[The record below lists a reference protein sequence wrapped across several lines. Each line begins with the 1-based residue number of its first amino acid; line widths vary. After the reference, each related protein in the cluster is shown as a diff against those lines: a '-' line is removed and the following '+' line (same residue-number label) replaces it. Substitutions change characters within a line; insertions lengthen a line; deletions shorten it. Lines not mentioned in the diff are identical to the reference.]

1 MHTDTLRSFLEKSYS
16 GIDKFL
22 EQVIYRIFDK
32 TELDPI
38 NKDDLADEE
47 SNIKLA
53 HDTGIGRMELIG
65 KIFVSGAWLRIY
77 DVTVDSSVRMAH
89 NRVNLQRLTR
99 RIMHHNSAAFMLFHY
114 DEAHAT
120 DREWR
125 FSFCYKS
132 SESEQTTDPKRFTFL
147 FGRGHSSRTA
157 AENFQKL
164 FDKKGQEV
172 TIADIREAFSV
183 EALSKEFFD
192 KYREHYARFV
202 LHATGK
208 RYVKQANKWEE
219 RTEHA
224 PDEAI
229 MQAFGGDEKR
239 VRDYVKKL
247 LGRIVFLHFLQKK
260 GWMGVPDGGSWG
272 EGKFRFM
279 YKLFEEATTEQQA
292 DFVHEVLEHL
302 FFHAL
307 NTDRKADNDLYNTR
321 VFGEKVRVPY
331 LNGGLFEEDDADRC
345 FKACTDARFPAEL
358 FRELFAFFEQY
369 NFTID
374 ENDPDDAQVGVD
386 PEMLGRI
393 FESLLEDNKEKGAFY
408 TPKEIVQYMCRR
420 SLTAYLQADVP
431 DERMRKKIDEFVRTK
446 DYNCLRLR
454 LPHSRR
460 EQVAERLRT
469 VKICDPAIGSGAFPM
484 GLLRELY
491 LCRIALE
498 DEVKEDPS
506 KSHAEIKKEI
516 LQQNIYGVD
525 LDRGAVDIARL
536 RFWLS
541 LVVDED
547 VPQPLP
553 NLDYKIM
560 QGNSLLECYK
570 DIDLSTLMP
579 PQEIVGDRILSLFDE
594 QVDLR
599 SQKLSEAKRRFYSAT
614 SHEEKEHL
622 RSEIHS
628 IIQERFDGVDGQN
641 IDLSDVNVFANPNF
655 FLWHTWF
662 SEVFSRPTK
671 EGFDIVIGNPP
682 YISLQ
687 NEGGS
692 VGKPYEKTDFSSF
705 DRRGDIYCLFYEKG
719 MQLLSPGGTLCFIT
733 SNKWMRAAYGE
744 KLRGFLAEHTNPC
757 LLIDFSGNKIFEN
770 ATVDVNILL
779 LEKAANAGQTEA
791 VTLGKDFRLSTENL
805 SLYVE
810 QHAVT
815 LPFTTSGSWLILSP
829 IEASIRRKIEDVG
842 TPLKDWDI
850 TIKRGILTGYNEAFI
865 ISTAKRDEILANCQS
880 EEERQRT
887 ADLIRPILRGKD
899 IKRYGYDW
907 AELWLIATFPTR
919 HYDIEQYPAVKQYLL
934 SFGMERLEQTGKSYV
949 INGEVVKA
957 RKKTTNQ
964 WFETQD
970 NIGYWEE
977 FDKPKIVYG
986 EIQTDNEI
994 ESYPFPAFSF
1004 NQNKAVVL
1012 NSGYIMTSD
1021 SVDVRFILA
1030 VLNSKLG
1037 RFLVKQYVTQL
1048 QKRQFRMLA
1057 QYVELFP
1064 IPMLSRDKMDYIIKM
1079 IEAYPSHP
1087 PKEIEDKVERA
1098 VCSWYEL
1105 NADEL
1110 EHIMENEF

>member
-1 MHTDTLRSFLEKSYS
+1 MHTDTLRSFLEKSYP
-16 GIDKFL
+16 GMDAFL
-22 EQVIYRIFDK
+22 ERVIYRIFDQ
-32 TELDPI
+32 TEFEAI
-38 NKDDLADEE
+38 GKDDYAQKAGYSKQAE
-47 SNIKLA
+47 A
-53 HDTGIGRMELIG
+53 TGIRNMVLKGEVYAGTTPLQVFDI
-65 KIFVSGAWLRIY
+65 
-77 DVTVDSSVRMAH
+77 TVDNHVKMAH
-89 NRVNLQRLTR
+89 NRVALQLLTR
-99 RIMHHNSAAFMLFHY
+99 RIMEHRSAAFMVFHY

-120 DREWR
+120 GREWR

-147 FGRGHSSRTA
+147 FGPGHSCRTA

-164 FDKKGQEV
+164 FDKKGEEV
-172 TIADIREAFSV
+172 TIADLQTAFSV
-183 EALSKEFFD
+183 EALSREFFD
-192 KYREHYARFV
+192 KYREHYAQFV

-229 MQAFGGDEKR
+229 MRAFDDDEKR

-260 GWMGVPDGGSWG
+260 GWMGVLNGGRWG
-272 EGKFRFM
+272 EGNYQFM
-279 YKLFEEATTEQQA
+279 YGLFDRASKTQRA
-292 DFVHEVLEHL
+292 DFVHEVLEYL

-307 NTDRKADNDLYNTR
+307 NTDRKADNDLYDTR
-321 VFGEKVRVPY
+321 VFPERVRVPY

-446 DYNCLRLR
+446 DYDCLRLY
-454 LPHSRR
+454 LPLSRR
-460 EQVAERLRT
+460 EQVAERLRM

-541 LVVDED
+541 LVVDEEL
-547 VPQPLP
+547 PQPLP

-560 QGNSLLECYK
+560 QGNSLLERYK
-570 DIDLSTLMP
+570 DVDLSTLMP
-579 PQEIVGDRILSLFDE
+579 PQEIAGDRILSLFDE

-614 SHEEKEHL
+614 SHEEKEYL
-622 RSEIHS
+622 RSEIHR

-641 IDLSDVNVFANPNF
+641 IDLSGVNVFANPNF

-692 VGKPYEKTDFSSF
+692 VGKPYEKAGFTSF
-705 DRRGDIYCLFYEKG
+705 HRRGDIYCLFYEKG
-719 MQLLSPGGTLCFIT
+719 MQLLSPGGALCFIT

-744 KLRGFLAEHTNPC
+744 KLRGFLAEHTNPR

-779 LEKAANAGQTEA
+779 LEKTANARLTES
-791 VTLGKDFRLSTENL
+791 VTLEKDFRLSAENL
-805 SLYVE
+805 SLYVH
-810 QHAVT
+810 QHAT
-815 LPFTTSGSWLILSP
+815 HMTFTASESWVILSP
-829 IEASIRRKIEDVG
+829 IEESIRRKIEAVG

-850 TIKRGILTGYNEAFI
+850 SIYRGVLTGYNEAFI
-865 ISTAKRDEILANCQS
+865 ISTAKRDEILANCQT

-887 ADLIRPILRGKD
+887 EALIRPILRGKD

-907 AELWLIATFPTR
+907 AGLWLIATFPT
-919 HYDIEQYPAVKQYLL
+919 HQYDIEQYPAVKQHLL
-934 SFGMERLEQTGKSYV
+934 SFGMERLEQTGRSYV

-957 RKKTTNQ
+957 RKKTSGK

-970 NIGYWEE
+970 SIAYWEDFE
-977 FDKPKIVYG
+977 KPKIMYPNM
-986 EIQTDNEI
+986 TKYLPFAYDNGCFLTNQKCFI
-994 ESYPFPAFSF
+994 ITGKHIAYLTAF
-1004 NQNKAVVL
+1004 L
-1012 NSGYIMTSD
+1012 NSSIFKYCFRDAFPELQGGTRELSKVFFDKI
-1021 SVDVRFILA
+1021 SVLQVDDKTNERF
-1030 VLNSKLG
+1030 VT
-1037 RFLVKQYVTQL
+1037 LVEDIQAAYTTQKAKAIDAL
-1048 QKRQFRMLA
+1048 LF
-1057 QYVELFP
+1057 ELYG
-1064 IPMLSRDKMDYIIKM
+1064 LS
-1079 IEAYPSHP
+1079 E
-1087 PKEIEDKVERA
+1087 EDKEVIGFVGIE
-1098 VCSWYEL
+1098 
-1105 NADEL
+1105 
-1110 EHIMENEF
+1110 

>member
-1 MHTDTLRSFLEKSYS
+1 MHTDTLRSFLEKDYS

-77 DVTVDSSVRMAH
+77 DVTVDSSVRMAY

-229 MQAFGGDEKR
+229 VQAFGGDEKR

-260 GWMGVPDGGSWG
+260 GWMGVPDGGHWG

-431 DERMRKKIDEFVRTK
+431 DERMRKAIDEFVRTK
-446 DYNCLRLR
+446 DYNCLR

-498 DEVKEDPS
+498 DEVKEDRA

-560 QGNSLLECYK
+560 QGNSLLERYK
-570 DIDLSTLMP
+570 DIDLSTLAS
-579 PQEIVGDRILSLFDE
+579 QKTDGRLIFIDDENDASRLSLHHLLVAYYGEDNHDKK
-594 QVDLR
+594 QSLR
-599 SQKLSEAKRRFYSAT
+599 AR
-614 SHEEKEHL
+614 
-622 RSEIHS
+622 
-628 IIQERFDGVDGQN
+628 IQQN
-641 IDLSDVNVFANPNF
+641 IEEQLKAQRYEVDLSDVDLFANAHF

-662 SEVFSRPTK
+662 SEVFADG
-671 EGFDIVIGNPP
+671 GFDIVIGNPP

-692 VGKPYEKTDFSSF
+692 VGKPYEKADFSSF

-829 IEASIRRKIEDVG
+829 IEASIRRKIEEVG

-850 TIKRGILTGYNEAFI
+850 SIKRGILTGCNEAFI
-865 ISTAKRDEILANCQS
+865 ISTAKRNEILANCQS

-907 AELWLIATFPTR
+907 AGLWLIATFPTR
-919 HYDIEQYPAVKQYLL
+919 HYDIEQYPAVKQHLL
-934 SFGMERLEQTGKSYV
+934 SFGMERLEQTGKSYI

-970 NIGYWEE
+970 NIGYWED
-977 FDKPKIVYG
+977 FDKPHICW
-986 EIQTDNEI
+986 
-994 ESYPFPAFSF
+994 
-1004 NQNKAVVL
+1004 KAVGRNLAFALVEGGIYL
-1012 NSGYIMTSD
+1012 TAPASFISADANNEY
-1021 SVDVRFILA
+1021 ILA
-1030 VLNSKLG
+1030 CLCSDLCKYFIYKSSDTTGAGDIMLNIKS
-1037 RFLVKQYVTQL
+1037 LVTLPLPIKFDRMYVREMLNDPDRDNLINQYMRQL
-1048 QKRQFRMLA
+1048 YGFNSDEWEYIQK
-1057 QYVELFP
+1057 Y
-1064 IPMLSRDKMDYIIKM
+1064 KY
-1079 IEAYPSHP
+1079 
-1087 PKEIEDKVERA
+1087 
-1098 VCSWYEL
+1098 
-1105 NADEL
+1105 
-1110 EHIMENEF
+1110 

>member
-1 MHTDTLRSFLEKSYS
+1 MNSMNKDELKAFLNRPYPGTEDFLQHIIFPIF
-16 GIDKFL
+16 GQDKFVDEYEKDYL
-22 EQVIYRIFDK
+22 DEPSWQKKAEAAGISHIYTLGHIK
-32 TELDPI
+32 AVKPI
-38 NKDDLADEE
+38 HL
-47 SNIKLA
+47 
-53 HDTGIGRMELIG
+53 
-65 KIFVSGAWLRIY
+65 F
-77 DVTVDSSVRMAH
+77 DVTVSDHVRMAR
-89 NRVNLQRLTR
+89 NRVSLQLIIRNILKSKSG
-99 RIMHHNSAAFMLFHY
+99 SAGAFMVFRYEDSRRH
-114 DEAHAT
+114 
-120 DREWR
+120 EWR
-125 FSFCYKS
+125 FSFCYKAHEDEKS
-132 SESEQTTDPKRFTFL
+132 TDAKRFTFL
-147 FGRGHSSRTA
+147 FGPNHSCRTA
-157 AENFQKL
+157 AENFLNLFQRNAEGQRVKVEDIQK
-164 FDKKGQEV
+164 
-172 TIADIREAFSV
+172 AFSV

-260 GWMGVPDGGSWG
+260 GWMGVPNGGRWG

-279 YKLFEEATTEQQA
+279 YKLFEEATAEQQA

-307 NTDRKADNDLYNTR
+307 NTDRKADNDLYDTR

-446 DYNCLRLR
+446 DYDCLRLY
-454 LPHSRR
+454 LPLSRR

-541 LVVDED
+541 LVVDEEL
-547 VPQPLP
+547 PQPLP

-560 QGNSLLECYK
+560 QGNSLLERYK
-570 DIDLSTLMP
+570 DVDLSTLMP
-579 PQEIVGDRILSLFDE
+579 PQEIAGDRILSLFDE

-622 RSEIHS
+622 RSEIHR

-641 IDLSDVNVFANPNF
+641 IDLSGVNVFANPNF

-692 VGKPYEKTDFSSF
+692 VGKPYEKADFSSF

-744 KLRGFLAEHTNPC
+744 KLRGFLAKHTNPC

-791 VTLGKDFRLSTENL
+791 VTLGKDFRLSAENL
-805 SLYVE
+805 SLYVH
-810 QHAVT
+810 QHAT
-815 LPFTTSGSWLILSP
+815 RMAFTASESWVILSP
-829 IEASIRRKIEDVG
+829 IEESIRRKIEAVG
-842 TPLKDWDI
+842 TPLKEWDI
-850 TIKRGILTGYNEAFI
+850 SIYRGVLTGYNEAFI
-865 ISTAKRDEILANCQS
+865 ISTAKRDEILANCQT

-887 ADLIRPILRGKD
+887 EALIRPILRGKD

-907 AELWLIATFPTR
+907 AGLWLIATFPT
-919 HYDIEQYPAVKQYLL
+919 HQYDIEQYPAVKQHLL
-934 SFGMERLEQTGKSYV
+934 SFGMERLEQTGRSYV

-957 RKKTTNQ
+957 RKKTSGK

-970 NIGYWEE
+970 SIAYWKDFE
-977 FDKPKIVYG
+977 KPKIMYPNMTKYLPFAYDNRCFLTNQKCFIITGKHIAYLTAFLNSSIFKYCFRNAFPELQGGTRELSKVFFDKISVLQVDDETNERFIALVEDIQAAYTPQKAKAIDALLFEVYG
-986 EIQTDNEI
+986 
-994 ESYPFPAFSF
+994 
-1004 NQNKAVVL
+1004 
-1012 NSGYIMTSD
+1012 
-1021 SVDVRFILA
+1021 
-1030 VLNSKLG
+1030 
-1037 RFLVKQYVTQL
+1037 
-1048 QKRQFRMLA
+1048 
-1057 QYVELFP
+1057 
-1064 IPMLSRDKMDYIIKM
+1064 LS
-1079 IEAYPSHP
+1079 E
-1087 PKEIEDKVERA
+1087 EDKKVIGFVE
-1098 VCSWYEL
+1098 
-1105 NADEL
+1105 
-1110 EHIMENEF
+1110 IK

>member
-1 MHTDTLRSFLEKSYS
+1 MHTDTLRSFLEKDYP

-47 SNIKLA
+47 NNIKLA

-172 TIADIREAFSV
+172 TIADIQEAFSV

-192 KYREHYARFV
+192 KYREHYVRFV

-219 RTEHA
+219 RTEHV

-260 GWMGVPDGGSWG
+260 GWMGVPDGGHWG

-279 YKLFEEATTEQQA
+279 YNLFKEATAEQQA

-307 NTDRKADNDLYNTR
+307 NTDRKADNDLYDTR
-321 VFGEKVRVPY
+321 VFDEKVRVPY
-331 LNGGLFEEDDADRC
+331 LNGGLFEEDEADKC
-345 FKACTDARFPAEL
+345 FKACTDARFPTEL
-358 FRELFAFFEQY
+358 FRDLFAFFEQY

-420 SLTAYLQADVP
+420 SLTAYLQTDIP
-431 DERMRKKIDEFVRTK
+431 KEKEKMRQAIDCFVRTK
-446 DYNCLRLR
+446 DYNELRLK
-454 LPHSRR
+454 LPPSLR

-498 DEVKEDPS
+498 DGVRENRA

-560 QGNSLLECYK
+560 QGNSLLERYK
-570 DIDLSTLMP
+570 DVDLSTLAS
-579 PQEIVGDRILSLFDE
+579 QKTDGRLFFIDDENDASRLSLHHLLVAYYGEDNHDKK
-594 QVDLR
+594 QSLR
-599 SQKLSEAKRRFYSAT
+599 SR
-614 SHEEKEHL
+614 
-622 RSEIHS
+622 
-628 IIQERFDGVDGQN
+628 IQQN
-641 IDLSDVNVFANPNF
+641 IEEQLKAQRYEVDLSDVDLFANAHF

-662 SEVFSRPTK
+662 SEVFADG
-671 EGFDIVIGNPP
+671 GFDIVIGNPP

-692 VGKPYEKTDFSSF
+692 VGKPYEKADFSSF

-791 VTLGKDFRLSTENL
+791 ATLGKDFRLSTENL

-810 QHAVT
+810 QHAVSSA
-815 LPFTTSGSWLILSP
+815 FTTSNSWLILSP

-850 TIKRGILTGYNEAFI
+850 QINYGIKTGCNEAFI

-907 AELWLIATFPTR
+907 AGLWLIATFPTR
-919 HYDIEQYPAVKQYLL
+919 HYDIEQYPAVKQHLL
-934 SFGMERLEQTGKSYV
+934 SFGMERLEQTGKSYI

-970 NIGYWEE
+970 NIGYWED
-977 FDKPKIVYG
+977 FDKPHICW
-986 EIQTDNEI
+986 
-994 ESYPFPAFSF
+994 
-1004 NQNKAVVL
+1004 KAVGRNLAFALVEGGIYL
-1012 NSGYIMTSD
+1012 TAPASFISADANNEY
-1021 SVDVRFILA
+1021 ILA
-1030 VLNSKLG
+1030 CLCSDLCKYFIYKSSDTTGAGDIMLNIKS
-1037 RFLVKQYVTQL
+1037 LVTLPLPIKFDRMYVREMLNDPDRDNLINKYMRQL
-1048 QKRQFRMLA
+1048 YGFNSDEWEYIQK
-1057 QYVELFP
+1057 Y
-1064 IPMLSRDKMDYIIKM
+1064 KY
-1079 IEAYPSHP
+1079 
-1087 PKEIEDKVERA
+1087 
-1098 VCSWYEL
+1098 
-1105 NADEL
+1105 
-1110 EHIMENEF
+1110 